1 MHYRIT
7 AFAGA
12 AILLAA
18 CGHGFEPSEPKDPL
32 PRPPI
37 KSAAPQF
44 VYVGSIANN
53 TISEFTVTGGSP
65 IRTISDGVN
74 QPQVL
79 VLDSQGNLYSGNFGN
94 DSITEYSPSGAL
106 IRTITSGVTG
116 PLGMAVDS
124 KGNVYSA
131 NSWNV
136 SMYPPGATTPSA
148 TINTGANDVAV
159 DGADNVYVSDPSANT
174 VTEYTPGGASVVRT
188 ISLPAVPQ
196 AIAVDTG
203 VNHTGELAV
212 ATCGTGCGGTGAND
226 AAYLFAPGQT
236 TAYATLTDVSQP
248 VDVAYDGIGN
258 VYIANSDWISVY
270 ALNVYGSAMEDLPCG
285 PLAIAIDGAN
295 DLAESDLAIGV
306 GAQVYPYASQQPVW
320 ALSTMQPWGIAAT
333 RN

>member
-1 MHYRIT
+1 MRYRIT

-53 TISEFTVTGGSP
+53 TISEFAVTGGSP

-79 VLDSQGNLYSGNFGN
+79 VLDAQGNLYSGNFGN
-94 DSITEYSPSGAL
+94 DSITEYAPNGAL
-106 IRTITSGVTG
+106 IRTISSGVTG
-116 PLGMAVDS
+116 PLALAVDS
-124 KGNVYSA
+124 KGNLYSA
-131 NSWNV
+131 NSSDV
-136 SMYPPGATTPSA
+136 TMYPPGATVPSA
-148 TINTGANDVAV
+148 TINVGANDVAV
-159 DGADNVYVSDPSANT
+159 DAGDNVYVSDPGTNT
-174 VTEYTPGGASVVRT
+174 VTEYTAGGASVVRT
-188 ISLPAVPQ
+188 MSVPAVPQ
-196 AIAVDTG
+196 AIAVNTG

-212 ATCGTGCGGTGAND
+212 ATCGAGCGGVTND

-236 TAYATLTDVSQP
+236 SSYATLADVSQP
-248 VDVAYDGIGN
+248 VDVAYDSIGN
-258 VYIANSDWISVY
+258 VYIANSNWISVY
-270 ALNVYGSAMEDLPCG
+270 AVNVYGGSMEDLPCG

-295 DLAESDLAIGV
+295 DLAESDLALGV

-320 ALSTMQPWGIAAT
+320 TLSAQQPWGIAAT